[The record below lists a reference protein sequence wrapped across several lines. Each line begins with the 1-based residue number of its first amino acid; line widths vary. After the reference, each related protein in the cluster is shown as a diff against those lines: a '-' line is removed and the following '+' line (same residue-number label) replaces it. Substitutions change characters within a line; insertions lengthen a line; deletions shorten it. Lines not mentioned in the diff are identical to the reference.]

1 MTKQE
6 AKKYSLIKWKY
17 AKKTGCDWEEL
28 GKYLKIYRPN
38 IYRMRCSC
46 GYCEYYDT
54 KFPKDRG
61 LVNCGSRCP
70 LGNSGSDTCN
80 TSYQDWKYA
89 KTIKTRKK
97 YAEIIYNDIKE
108 S

>member
-1 MTKQE
+1 MTKQQ

-28 GKYLKIYRPN
+28 KKYLKRYRPN
-38 IYRMRCSC
+38 IYKMSYHC
-46 GYCEYYDT
+46 GYCEYYDNEFT
-54 KFPKDRG
+54 GIAPLDRCR
-61 LVNCGSRCP
+61 LKCP